1 MSKMNTDRV
10 RQLAGLPA
18 KQLRQEAPLLE
29 AVTGGRYETSA
40 DFDAEMA
47 KLQFHLKAALDII
60 NAEHWAKHI
69 EDTKQNF
76 EVEHLDSAHDKL
88 YNAIKEAIAQAEDVY
103 DIMEEAS

>member
-1 MSKMNTDRV
+1 MEINRI

-18 KQLRQEAPLLE
+18 KQPKQEAPLLE

-40 DFDAEMA
+40 DFDAEMG

-60 NAEHWAKHI
+60 NSEHWDKHI
-69 EDTKQNF
+69 GEIKKSF
-76 EVEHLDSAHDKL
+76 EVEPLESTHDRL
-88 YNAIKEAIAQAEDVY
+88 YESIEEAIALSEDLY